1 MMKCVNRFRYVFR
14 PFAIHCHRKQQ
25 RRCFKGLDL
34 DGVLPPSL
42 AKLPYIK
49 NIDLN
54 RNYLNGTIPRE
65 WASTKLEY
73 LSLESNMFS
82 GTVPAELG
90 NLENLVNLRLSSN
103 NFTGRIPSL
112 ERLKQLMIL
121 EIHGSGLEGPIPASI
136 SLLSNLNE
144 LRISD
149 LRGGSSPFPNLSNM
163 TNMKNLY
170 VTANSLNGSVP
181 RWLENEPGL
190 LPTVKGARWKSLRR
204 SFLQPFHGTN
214 YTRLSNLF
222 RSYTGRNDSDLDRAN
237 CLGPCSKDQN
247 SIHINCGGVKANIGG
262 NVYEADLDLAGPAK
276 FSHSSEH
283 WGFSST
289 GNVLNLRNYAYAVI
303 NVSRLTMKDSELYTV
318 ARLSPL
324 SITYYGRCLANG
336 RYKGEIQLENFDIKN
351 EARGVDKEV
360 IKEIK
365 HIHVTNKT
373 LEIRFQYA
381 GKGTTEVPREGV
393 FGPLISA
400 ISMENG
406 KLVV

>member
-1 MMKCVNRFRYVFR
+1 MKCLNQF
-14 PFAIHCHRKQQ
+14 
-25 RRCFKGLDL
+25 RCFKGLDL

-190 LPTVKGARWKSLRR
+190 LPTVKGNRFVDLSYNHFTEQTIPGCRESL
-204 SFLQPFHGTN
+204 
-214 YTRLSNLF
+214 NLF

-336 RYKGEIQLENFDIKN
+336 RYKGEIQLKNFDIKN